1 MPSFNAHLD
10 VWLILGSVVAAY
22 VIWGR
27 RHERDTG
34 EATTPHVRRMFLA
47 GMAVL
52 FVGSVWPLH
61 DLAER
66 TWYTAHMVQHLL
78 YTLVAAPML
87 IAGIPAWMWRRAL
100 APAWAERTWRTI
112 KRPAVATLIYTGV
125 LRITHWPAV
134 VDPAVVREP
143 LHFLLHV
150 ALVAS
155 AIVMWW
161 PIMSPLPEL
170 PPLTP
175 PVQMLYLFIQSIVPM
190 VPASFLTFAHE
201 PLYRVYET
209 FPRVLGISALNDQ
222 LVAGLAMKLLG
233 TLIFWAFM
241 TVIFFR
247 WGRRERVE
255 GWDALPMRDVE
266 ADWRA
271 GPRGCPRTRRRPGR
285 GRASC

>member
-1 MPSFNAHLD
+1 MPPFNPHLD

-22 VIWGR
+22 LIWAR

-34 EATTPHVRRMFLA
+34 EVTTPHIRRLFLA

-52 FVGSVWPLH
+52 FVGSLWPLH

-87 IAGIPAWMWRRAL
+87 IAGIPAWMWRRVL
-100 APAWAERTWRTI
+100 APAWVERTWRSIT
-112 KRPAVATLIYTGV
+112 RPVVATVIFNGV
-125 LRITHWPAV
+125 LLFTHWPAV
-134 VDPAVVREP
+134 VDTAVVHEP

-150 ALVAS
+150 VLVAS

-175 PVQMLYLFIQSIVPM
+175 PVQMLYLFVQSLVPM
-190 VPASFLTFAHE
+190 IPASFLTFAHQ
-201 PLYRVYET
+201 PLYHVYET
-209 FPRVLGISALNDQ
+209 FPRVLGISALTDQ
-222 LVAGLAMKLLG
+222 LVAGLSMKLLG
-233 TLIFWAFM
+233 TLVFWSFIA
-241 TVIFFR
+241 TIFFR
-247 WGRRERVE
+247 WERRERVE
-255 GWDALPMRDVE
+255 GWDALALRDVE
-266 ADWRA
+266 ADLRA
-271 GPRGCPRTRRRPGR
+271 GSHR
-285 GRASC
+285 